1 MDTLRVDSSQV
12 AAAGP
17 APLTRPAPPKS
28 QVPGGPEP
36 APKEAMGPANDEAG
50 STSEIDPAALEA
62 AVKELERQAPALEE
76 RGLEIS
82 YSEEADRFIAKILD
96 KESGEVVRQFPP
108 EELLELHGRLDEVR
122 GVLFDDRG

>member
-1 MDTLRVDSSQV
+1 MDTLRVESSQI

-17 APLTRPAPPKS
+17 ASLTRPAPPKS
-28 QVPGGPEP
+28 AGPAGPEP
-36 APKEAMGPANDEAG
+36 AHAEAMGPANDEAG
-50 STSEIDPAALEA
+50 TASGIDPAALEA
-62 AVKELERQAPALEE
+62 AVQELERQAPALEQ